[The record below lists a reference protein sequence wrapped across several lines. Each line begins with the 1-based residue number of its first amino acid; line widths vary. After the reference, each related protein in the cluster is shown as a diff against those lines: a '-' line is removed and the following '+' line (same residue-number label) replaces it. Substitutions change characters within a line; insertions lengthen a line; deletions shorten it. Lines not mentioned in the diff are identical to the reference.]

1 MSFSD
6 LTAVVVDDS
15 EDSLFLIE
23 EVTKMLGFQV
33 RSFQCPLK
41 ALHFVRENMVDMV
54 FTDFRMPKMDG
65 LAFILETRKVHRD
78 IPIAM
83 ITGEL
88 DFSKLKE
95 VFPEG
100 VAPEFFA
107 KPFKTADLFDRVKP
121 LAQLRQ
127 FKKFSSMYR
136 LKDDEFGNH
145 QLRVGHYSKIIA
157 AGLNWDE
164 NEQDLICHAAQ
175 LHDIGMISIPDRILS
190 KTEGLTRDEV
200 ELVRKHAVIG
210 HSMLQETANPYFRM
224 AATVALSHHER
235 FSGNGY
241 PLGLSGVNIPVAG
254 RITALADCFDVLTSA
269 RPEKAAWSFYKALSF
284 IDDNSEMHFD
294 PEMVHVFVEGA
305 DRINEVYSSLAG

>member
-1 MSFSD
+1 MSFGD

-41 ALHFVRENMVDMV
+41 ALHFVRDNMVDMV

-65 LAFILETRKVHRD
+65 LAFIRETRKVHRD

-88 DFSKLKE
+88 NASELKALL
-95 VFPEG
+95 PEG
-100 VAPEFFA
+100 VASEFFS
-107 KPFKTADLFDRVKP
+107 KPFKTEDFFDRVKP

-136 LKDDEFGNH
+136 LKDDGFGNH

-157 AGLNWDE
+157 AGLNWDK
-164 NEQDLICHAAQ
+164 NEQDLLYDAAQ
-175 LHDIGMISIPDRILS
+175 LHDIGLISIPDRILS
-190 KTEGLTRDEV
+190 KTEGLTADEMQ
-200 ELVRKHAVIG
+200 LVRKHPVIG
-210 HSMLQETANPYFRM
+210 HSMLQETSNPYFRM
-224 AATVALSHHER
+224 AATVSLTHHER
-235 FSGNGY
+235 FSGSGY
-241 PLGLSGVNIPVAG
+241 PLGLSGIDIPVAG
-254 RITALADCFDVLTSA
+254 RITALADFFDVLTSA
-269 RPEKAAWSFYKALSF
+269 RPDKIAWSFNKALCF
-284 IDDNSEMHFD
+284 ISDNTDMHFD
-294 PEMVHVFVEGA
+294 PEIVNIFVESA
-305 DRINEVYSSLAG
+305 DRIREVHNSLAG